1 MATIPRIPIPE
12 GPGGSIT
19 RPRATPGTT
28 GQGLQQLGKEVLDFA
43 QAKKNVEDTIEVNE
57 LLAEHSI
64 RSRELQSEMLRTDLR
79 EDELGPEFE
88 KRIKDLNTEI
98 EGKARSQTVKDLLRS
113 HLPSKTASKIGEIH
127 AERDRRFTATALA
140 GYERSVQ
147 LNTRAYAGAA
157 SDDERLQIRERHLA
171 AMNVLGRMGVF
182 SAEQLQKENSKFQR
196 GIEIFDVQRAIQA
209 DPNAGL
215 EALINPKKF
224 LEKYPNVQMDDL
236 DNIFEKGVQV
246 EEQQRRLLQQRKK
259 DAREAVI
266 STIDEGVIRGKVTF
280 EQLNTLR
287 DRGLMDPDDYRRNA
301 TLIQKQDEEGGM
313 DDPRT
318 RGLLETRIRL
328 NPYSVNTRELLGELE
343 RGGLSRKGVNDLLDL
358 KHKWEKA
365 LKDDANTT
373 DPRLRGPLYS
383 AGKTKIDRIIGKGL
397 GGIFGLLDEDTQR
410 RYGAALDLYNDKVMK
425 EPNRSHQDISD
436 EIIKTFRGPPG
447 KDFVPQ
453 KYKGQKEGTV
463 DTKKLIEDYQKAD
476 PQTKKFLGALID
488 ALQDQ
493 MQQNQGY

>member
-1 MATIPRIPIPE
+1 
-12 GPGGSIT
+12 
-19 RPRATPGTT
+19 
-28 GQGLQQLGKEVLDFA
+28 
-43 QAKKNVEDTIEVNE
+43 
-57 LLAEHSI
+57 
-64 RSRELQSEMLRTDLR
+64 
-79 EDELGPEFE
+79 
-88 KRIKDLNTEI
+88 
-98 EGKARSQTVKDLLRS
+98 
-113 HLPSKTASKIGEIH
+113 
-127 AERDRRFTATALA
+127 
-140 GYERSVQ
+140 
-147 LNTRAYAGAA
+147 
-157 SDDERLQIRERHLA
+157 
-171 AMNVLGRMGVF
+171 
-182 SAEQLQKENSKFQR
+182 
-196 GIEIFDVQRAIQA
+196 
-209 DPNAGL
+209 
-215 EALINPKKF
+215 
-224 LEKYPNVQMDDL
+224 
-236 DNIFEKGVQV
+236 
-246 EEQQRRLLQQRKK
+246 
-259 DAREAVI
+259 
-266 STIDEGVIRGKVTF
+266 
-280 EQLNTLR
+280 
-287 DRGLMDPDDYRRNA
+287 MDPDDYRRNA